1 MKVAWDKNSV
11 PEADRFSSV
20 PYLIDKSMVRE
31 RISKT
36 TNEKSAG
43 PSGLVSEM
51 VKSAG
56 KAGI

>member
-20 PYLIDKSMVRE
+20 HYLIDKSMVRE

-43 PSGLVSEM
+43 PSG
-51 VKSAG
+51 
-56 KAGI
+56 